1 MKDAL
6 EIIVKWW
13 LDEYLSEH
21 QKVIVI
27 FYSDTCNKCHFRM
40 SNLVDLAWER
50 DEDWDPYVVAYNAWE
65 DLELCKSLDILN
77 VPLLIAFEN
86 GEEIWRM
93 DEVQTNDFINN
104 IFGMNENEITY
115 RWELISNPQKR
126 KIFWNKR
133 NRKQIEKKTN
143 KDIIRSKQ
151 KFRPNKNQRW
161 I

>member
-93 DEVQTNDFINN
+93 DEVQTNDFIK
-104 IFGMNENEITY
+104 
-115 RWELISNPQKR
+115 QH
-126 KIFWNKR
+126 FWNEWEWDNLSVR
-133 NRKQIEKKTN
+133 IDIESSETQ
-143 KDIIRSKQ
+143 DILEQ
-151 KFRPNKNQRW
+151 KE
-161 I
+161 

>member
-13 LDEYLSEH
+13 LNEYLSEH

-27 FYSDTCNKCHFRM
+27 FFSDTCNKCHFRM

-65 DLELCKSLDILN
+65 DLDLCKSLDILN

-86 GEEIWRM
+86 GEEVWRM
-93 DEVQTNDFINN
+93 DEVQTNDFI
-104 IFGMNENEITY
+104 
-115 RWELISNPQKR
+115 K
-126 KIFWNKR
+126 KHFWNEWVWDNLSVR
-133 NRKQIEKKTN
+133 IDIESTEAQ
-143 KDIIRSKQ
+143 DISGQ
-151 KFRPNKNQRW
+151 KEQETDWKEN
-161 I
+161 